1 MFITAELSEGVIFM
15 VKVPKLKLDSY
26 QPLRD
31 VIFETLRKAIVT
43 GEIKPGERL
52 MEVSLANQMG
62 VSRTPVREAIR
73 RLEAEGLVTMTPR
86 KGTHVSQ
93 LSVKDIMDVLEVRVV
108 LDKLATDLAAKRIQP
123 SQIKALETV
132 HKQYIAC
139 LEKDNIEGAIRKD
152 VEFHDII
159 YAASGNPRL
168 VAVAGSLREHIYRFR
183 VIYMKDSIIAE
194 NVLHEHEQILEALRN
209 AKNDEA
215 SNLAEEHIR
224 NQMESIIKTVKE
236 NTGRGE

>member
-1 MFITAELSEGVIFM
+1 M
-15 VKVPKLKLDSY
+15 VKVPKLKMDSY

-31 VIFETLRKAIVT
+31 VIFETLRKAIVS
-43 GEIKPGERL
+43 GDIKPGERL

-86 KGTHVSQ
+86 KGTHVSE
-93 LSVKDIMDVLEVRVV
+93 LSVKDIMDVLEVRTV
-108 LDKLATDLAAKRIQP
+108 LDKLATELAAKRMQP
-123 SQIKALETV
+123 AQLKALETV

-139 LEKDNIEGAIRKD
+139 VEKENMEGAIKKD
-152 VEFHDII
+152 VEFHDMI

-183 VIYMKDSIIAE
+183 VFYMSGSSLIAE
-194 NVLHEHEQILEALRN
+194 NVLNEHEEILAALKDAQN
-209 AKNDEA
+209 NVA
-215 SNLAEEHIR
+215 SDLAEKHIR
-224 NQMESIIKTVKE
+224 NQMETIIKTVTE
-236 NTGRGE
+236 DTRRGE

>member
-1 MFITAELSEGVIFM
+1 M
-15 VKVPKLKLDSY
+15 VKVPKLKMDSY

-52 MEVSLANQMG
+52 MEVSLAEQMG

-86 KGTHVSQ
+86 KGTHVSH
-93 LSVKDIMDVLEVRVV
+93 LSIKDIMDVLEVRTV

-123 SQIKALETV
+123 VQIKSLEAA
-132 HKQYIAC
+132 HKGFINC
-139 LEKDNIEGAIRKD
+139 VEKNNIDGAVRKD

-168 VAVAGSLREHIYRFR
+168 IAVATSLREHVYRFR
-183 VIYMKDSIIAE
+183 VLYMKDNLIAE
-194 NVLHEHEQILEALRN
+194 NVLNEHEEILSALRK
-209 AKNDEA
+209 AESQKA
-215 SNLAEEHIR
+215 SVLAEEHIR
-224 NQMESIIKTVKE
+224 NQMESIIDTVNKKTDGDEKIK
-236 NTGRGE
+236 

>member
-1 MFITAELSEGVIFM
+1 M
-15 VKVPKLKLDSY
+15 VKVPKLKMDSY

-31 VIFETLRKAIVT
+31 VIFETLRKAIVS
-43 GEIKPGERL
+43 GDIKPGERL

-86 KGTHVSQ
+86 KGTHVSE
-93 LSVKDIMDVLEVRVV
+93 LSVKDIMDVLEVRTV
-108 LDKLATDLAAKRIQP
+108 LDKLATELAAKRMQP
-123 SQIKALETV
+123 AQLKALETV

-139 LEKDNIEGAIRKD
+139 VEKENMEGAIKKD
-152 VEFHDII
+152 VEFHDMI

-183 VIYMKDSIIAE
+183 VIYMSGSSLIAE
-194 NVLHEHEQILEALRN
+194 NVLNEHEEILAALKDAQN
-209 AKNDEA
+209 NVA
-215 SNLAEEHIR
+215 SDLAEKHIR
-224 NQMESIIKTVKE
+224 NQMETIIKTVTE
-236 NTGRGE
+236 DTRRGE

>member
-1 MFITAELSEGVIFM
+1 M
-15 VKVPKLKLDSY
+15 VKVPKLKMDSY

-31 VIFETLRKAIVT
+31 VIFETLRKAIVS
-43 GEIKPGERL
+43 GDIKPGERL

-86 KGTHVSQ
+86 KGTHVSE
-93 LSVKDIMDVLEVRVV
+93 LSVKDIMDVLEVRTV
-108 LDKLATDLAAKRIQP
+108 LDKLATELAAKRMQP
-123 SQIKALETV
+123 AQLKALETV

-139 LEKDNIEGAIRKD
+139 VEKENMEGAIKKD
-152 VEFHDII
+152 VEFHDMI

-183 VIYMKDSIIAE
+183 VIYMSGSSLIAE
-194 NVLHEHEQILEALRN
+194 NVLNEHEEILAALKDAQN
-209 AKNDEA
+209 NVA
-215 SNLAEEHIR
+215 SDLAEKHIR
-224 NQMESIIKTVKE
+224 NQMETIIKTVTE
-236 NTGRGE
+236 ETRRGE